1 MKFNFQKAAAEESFS
16 LSFFAVLICTLA
28 PFFDFY
34 SANVNERVELYRL
47 FNVWW
52 MVVVTL
58 VIAIALIRVMLPK
71 TKIWKLA
78 TILLIALW
86 LFNSYYLIKP
96 HITLQQEAHYLSK
109 YYMAAIVVICLVGY
123 LLVRYKAVL
132 LFMLFAAIGSII
144 SSAWSISVNI
154 TTTSELKV
162 TTSSALDLKLVA
174 KPNIYWIILDSY
186 PGKSVLQD
194 FFTYNND
201 EFYQLLEDK
210 GFNVAYDTLAT
221 HPSSIY
227 SVATTLSM
235 SHILDETTSLEKGRD
250 LGSLRTI
257 IKGKNPLVKSLKAQ
271 GYTYVHFANGYDFMT
286 LCGPDMDRCVE
297 GNKGFDEVSLAL
309 LQRTPVI
316 DYLLLDTSVT
326 EVPEGDAFDWGGV
339 NELNLMLDDI
349 MDTPSPHFAYA
360 HIISPHPPM
369 RFDANCDRRA
379 FFPDLKTWN
388 FEMKDDFIEQ
398 LKCVN
403 TRIEETMERII
414 DRDENAVIIIQS
426 DHGAAFQKQ
435 FVTAPEDWTES
446 QFFER
451 FSVLDA
457 IRMPQG
463 CDEHLDGRLN
473 LINTFPRV
481 LNCLSKQKIQ
491 LLEDQNFIS
500 LYDNHQDF
508 GKVFKTSY
516 PQQKKQS
523 AN

>member
-1 MKFNFQKAAAEESFS
+1 M
-16 LSFFAVLICTLA
+16 
-28 PFFDFY
+28 D
-34 SANVNERVELYRL
+34 
-47 FNVWW
+47 
-52 MVVVTL
+52 
-58 VIAIALIRVMLPK
+58 
-71 TKIWKLA
+71 
-78 TILLIALW
+78 
-86 LFNSYYLIKP
+86 
-96 HITLQQEAHYLSK
+96 
-109 YYMAAIVVICLVGY
+109 G
-123 LLVRYKAVL
+123 
-132 LFMLFAAIGSII
+132 
-144 SSAWSISVNI
+144 
-154 TTTSELKV
+154 
-162 TTSSALDLKLVA
+162 
-174 KPNIYWIILDSY
+174 Y
-186 PGKSVLQD
+186 PGKPILQD
-194 FFTYNND
+194 FFNYNND
-201 EFYQLLEDK
+201 EFYQLLEDND
-210 GFNVAYDTLAT
+210 FNVAHDVLST

-235 SHILDETTSLEKGRD
+235 NHILDETSSLEKGRD

-257 IKGKNPLVKSLKAQ
+257 IKGKSSLVAALKAQ
-271 GYTYVHFANGYDFMT
+271 GYTYVHFSNGYDFMT
-286 LCGPDMDRCVE
+286 LCGPDMDRCIE

-316 DYLLLDTSVT
+316 DYLLLDTSMT

-339 NELNLMLDDI
+339 NDLNRMLDDI

-369 RFDANCDRRA
+369 RFDASCDKRA
-379 FFPDLKTWN
+379 FFPDLKTWK

-403 TRIEETMERII
+403 TRIEETIERII
-414 DRDENAVIIIQS
+414 DRDENAVLVIQS

-435 FVTAPEDWTES
+435 FVTDPMDWTES

-463 CDEHLDGRLN
+463 CEEYLDGRLN

-481 LNCLSKQKIQ
+481 LNCLSKQKIP

-508 GKVFKTSY
+508 GKLFKSSY
-516 PQQKKQS
+516 PQQKRQS